1 MKARSLMQFNAFT
14 IDLWKE
20 YEELLVEK
28 YALWN
33 Y

>member
-1 MKARSLMQFNAFT
+1 MKARSLMQFNALT
-14 IDLWKE
+14 NDLWNE